1 MELSCSFVEV
11 SASSSSSPF
20 SSPSSS
26 PSSSSPFLLL
36 PPPPSFL
43 LLITLKPCMCAV
55 STGARLAVELGCS
68 FVEVSA
74 SEDVARVME
83 AFHTLCREIID
94 FKRRS
99 RTFLDRVFGLKK
111 S

>member
-1 MELSCSFVEV
+1 M
-11 SASSSSSPF
+11 
-20 SSPSSS
+20 
-26 PSSSSPFLLL
+26 
-36 PPPPSFL
+36 
-43 LLITLKPCMCAV
+43 
-55 STGARLAVELGCS
+55 ELGCS

-74 SEDVARVME
+74 SEDVTRVME

>member
-1 MELSCSFVEV
+1 MSIY
-11 SASSSSSPF
+11 
-20 SSPSSS
+20 
-26 PSSSSPFLLL
+26 
-36 PPPPSFL
+36 PPCL
-43 LLITLKPCMCAV
+43 W
-55 STGARLAVELGCS
+55 TGARLAVELGCS

-74 SEDVARVME
+74 SEDVTRVME